1 MTDEDKNKAGIYF
14 EVSPELR
21 KRFRL
26 FTIENG
32 VVMQEVLEKL
42 IMGIIDKDDRI
53 VSFLEDVLGIKIK

>member
-1 MTDEDKNKAGIYF
+1 MTEEDEKKVGIYF

-21 KRFRL
+21 TKFRL

-32 VVMQEVLEKL
+32 LVMQEVLEKL
-42 IMGIIDKDDRI
+42 IMGLIDKDDRI